1 MKQMIRVAAM
11 GIAGMMVLSAAAE
24 DAYIETGTQAVN
36 TGYHVTPTTRLVI
49 DYMILDATNAQQRIF
64 GVRGANNFC
73 FENYING
80 SAVGNSHGISFSL
93 TNGHWWAFN
102 ANGQSQYQTV
112 VGDRITF
119 SLDAAT
125 KRAALDFFDVKIRQ
139 TIDFLD
145 KEFDGLSY
153 SKADV
158 KKGGFGKYIKDK
170 TGLGVNVDKIR
181 SDLHAE
187 SAIKDAALENDRIV
201 NIDDVDDVADKTFEP
216 IKQKVGELLKAL
228 VKQSVD
234 LFIHTM
240 ESKHGE
246 MYKSVTGIVSTEGE
260 SVEVTLS
267 RLDNLSGTIS
277 RVDQYWQHKQNQPAQ
292 EDEGDVFE
300 ENHEEYLVE

>member
-1 MKQMIRVAAM
+1 MKQMMRVAAM

-125 KRAALDFFDVKIRQ
+125 KTAKI
-139 TIDFLD
+139 F
-145 KEFDGLSY
+145 KDG
-153 SKADV
+153 V
-158 KKGGFGKYIKDK
+158 E
-170 TGLGVNVDKIR
+170 VR
-181 SDLHAE
+181 SRTDSE
-187 SAIKDAALENDRIV
+187 SAVKTTTPNPLMLFWTNSNNADGVAF
-201 NIDDVDDVADKTFEP
+201 ADKPAHIRFYSCQIYEGGT
-216 IKQKVGELLKAL
+216 LKMDFWPVRRGGVYMVKDRVSGRYFLPWAGSPFSGGGDIPAL
-228 VKQSVD
+228 
-234 LFIHTM
+234 TRR
-240 ESKHGE
+240 
-246 MYKSVTGIVSTEGE
+246 STRPP
-260 SVEVTLS
+260 STA
-267 RLDNLSGTIS
+267 RRTC
-277 RVDQYWQHKQNQPAQ
+277 R
-292 EDEGDVFE
+292 
-300 ENHEEYLVE
+300 